1 MNKQKGQTLVEFAFI
16 FPMFI
21 CIFLSIIYIGILF
34 LDYTQYNNA
43 ARDAA
48 RDISLI
54 QTSTL
59 RADIVEEINQQD
71 SERLSRYASALT
83 DLYTPT
89 WNAKFVDEDGN
100 DALEADAADVQV
112 TIELKLTGVTTGSYL
127 KAWNVLPD
135 ELKPIVYKMK
145 LEEAK
150 S

>member
-1 MNKQKGQTLVEFAFI
+1 MNNQKGQSLIEFALI
-16 FPMFI
+16 VPML
-21 CIFLSIIYIGILF
+21 IFLFLAILYMGITF

-112 TIELKLTGVTTGSYL
+112 TIELKLTGVTTGSFL
-127 KAWNVLPD
+127 KSWDVLPD